1 MQENYKTFK
10 DMNVEFSEGS
20 GCHTCYDN
28 SCHNTVP
35 KKPDGEEYN
44 VHISTNP
51 DRTLFRIYAST
62 QTNSST
68 TDDISEEFQKEED
81 AVKFI
86 CQNFEWFKCF

>member
-1 MQENYKTFK
+1 MNNNYKTFK
-10 DMNVEFSEGS
+10 EMGVEFTEGS

-35 KKPDGEEYN
+35 RKPNGEEYN

-51 DRTLFRIYAST
+51 DRTLFRISAST
-62 QTNSST
+62 QVNTN
-68 TDDISEEFQKEED
+68 TDDEIAKEFSNEND

-86 CQNFEWFKCF
+86 CENFEWFKCF